1 MALEMKSEQARDG
14 RNPEKG
20 LTMRINRLLPLSALV
35 AIAAACADTSGDGG
49 DNTVPPGQLNFIRL
63 PPTAPTLC
71 ADTVRFWAKRGVGIE
86 GALVFPEPGDD
97 CNGSTEDFVRLKL
110 DAQSLLAYPNG
121 TLFQPGDSVLITLAW
136 VGNDSILVHLEPTGL
151 LFDPAHPA
159 ELKIEYA
166 ETHGDLDDDGDVDT
180 DDDSIEQQ
188 IDIWRQPTLVDNYTR
203 VGTAKFEDTDEI
215 EAELNGFSRYALA
228 Y

>member
-1 MALEMKSEQARDG
+1 
-14 RNPEKG
+14 
-20 LTMRINRLLPLSALV
+20 MRTHRLLALTALV
-35 AIAAACADTSGDGG
+35 AAMAACADSNSGDGG
-49 DNTVPPGQLNFIRL
+49 GNTVPPGQLRFIRL
-63 PPTAPTLC
+63 PATAPTLC

-110 DAQSLLAYPNG
+110 DSQSLLKYPDG
-121 TLFQPGDSVLITLAW
+121 TPFQAGDSVLITLAW

-159 ELKIEYA
+159 ELKIEYV
-166 ETHGDLDDDGDVDT
+166 HVNGDFDDDGDVDA
-180 DDDSIEQQ
+180 DDDAIEHQ
-188 IDIWRQPTLVDNYTR
+188 IDIWRQPTLVDNYTK

-215 EAELNGFSRYALA
+215 EARLNGFSRYALA